1 MLKQWDGKCDKFIY
15 KDAKSNKLLI
25 DELGNIYWASCEGL
39 QYLWC
44 SKKRLKWH
52 LLRLWQICG
61 ENAVININYRIGKD
75 GKQIVTT
82 ANDQQL

>member
-15 KDAKSNKLLI
+15 KDAKRNKLLI
-25 DELGNIYWASCEGL
+25 DELGDIYATSSEGL
-39 QYLWC
+39 QQLWC
-44 SKKRLKWH
+44 AKNRLKGH

-82 ANDQQL
+82 TNSQQL

>member
-15 KDAKSNKLLI
+15 KDAKNGKLAI
-25 DELGNIYWASCEGL
+25 DDLGNIYATTSEGD

-44 SKKRLKWH
+44 AKKELKGH

-61 ENAVININYRIGKD
+61 ENAVINVNYRIDKD
-75 GKQIVTT
+75 GKQIIITS
-82 ANDQQL
+82 DSQQR

>member
-25 DELGNIYWASCEGL
+25 DELGNIYWTSCEGL

-44 SKKRLKWH
+44 SKNKLRSH

-82 ANDQQL
+82 TDSKQL